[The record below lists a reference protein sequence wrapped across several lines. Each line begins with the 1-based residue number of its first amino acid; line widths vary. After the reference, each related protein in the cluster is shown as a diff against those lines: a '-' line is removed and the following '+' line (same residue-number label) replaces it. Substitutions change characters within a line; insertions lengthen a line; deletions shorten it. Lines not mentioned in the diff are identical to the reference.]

1 MARGR
6 QQTNAGGPALGVD
19 IGGVLIRPARDS
31 GDTSFFSSGYL
42 ETPMVDGAFDAVT
55 LLNRGPFAGHVHLV
69 SKAKSGTARK
79 TIEWLAHHRFHEATG
94 VPLERVHFCERREDK
109 AIIAKR
115 LDLTAFIDDRLDVLQ
130 HLAAVKTR
138 ILFAAS
144 PSFAPKEPLPD
155 GLHLAVGWPDVL
167 AFLLGGTSVSP

>member
-1 MARGR
+1 MARQRR
-6 QQTNAGGPALGVD
+6 QTAPSSPALGID
-19 IGGVLIRPARDS
+19 IGGVLIRPALDS

-42 ETPMVDGAFDAVT
+42 ETPMVDGAFDAVAR
-55 LLNRGPFAGHVHLV
+55 LNRAFFPGRVHLV

-79 TIEWLAHHRFHEATG
+79 TVEWLAHHRFHETTG

-115 LDLTAFIDDRLDVLQ
+115 LTLSAFIDDRLDVLQ
-130 HLAAVKTR
+130 HLSGVKIR

-144 PSFAPKEPLPD
+144 PAFAPAQPPPD
-155 GLHLAVGWPDVL
+155 GVQLAVGWAEAI
-167 AFLLGGTSVSP
+167 AFFPASG